1 MGECKHEFRD
11 GVDTIESS
19 RYNPLT
25 TLSVA
30 PTGRRTAGTA
40 EEAIDVNQSTLGSWL
55 RRATAVAGAAVLVAA
70 CSSPGGSAGAP
81 AGSTGAGSAPAAG
94 AIGVTLITKTST
106 NPFFVA
112 MAKGAKES
120 ADKLGITLTSAA
132 GKEDGDTAS
141 QITAIENAI
150 SKGDK
155 GILITPSGPDVNPA
169 IKKARDAGLFV
180 IALDTPP
187 DPADTVDITF
197 ATDNFEAGKLI
208 GQWTAAQLA
217 GKPATI
223 ALLDLFSDK
232 IVSVDYNRDQGFLT
246 GMGIDTKDVKKNGDE
261 AKTGSYSGGTYE
273 IACNLPTQGAEDGG
287 QTAMENCLSK
297 NPSINV
303 VYTINEPAA
312 NGANKALT
320 AAGKTSGILI
330 VSVDG
335 GCAGVGLVKSGVI
348 GATSQQYPLK
358 MASLGVQAIYDL
370 ATTGKKP
377 AVSEGLDF
385 YNTGVALVT
394 DKAATGVTSISSD
407 DATKICWG

>member
-1 MGECKHEFRD
+1 
-11 GVDTIESS
+11 
-19 RYNPLT
+19 
-25 TLSVA
+25 
-30 PTGRRTAGTA
+30 
-40 EEAIDVNQSTLGSWL
+40 VNQSNLGKRIRGL
-55 RRATAVAGAAVLVAA
+55 AIVATAAVLFGA
-70 CSSPGGSAGAP
+70 CSSPGASTP
-81 AGSTGAGSAPAAG
+81 AGSGGSGGP
-94 AIGVTLITKTST
+94 IGVTLITKTST

-120 ADKLGITLTSAA
+120 ADKLGMTLTTAA
-132 GKEDGDTAS
+132 GTEDGDTAT

-155 GILITPSGPDVNPA
+155 GILITPSGPDVNPS
-169 IKKARDAGLFV
+169 ITKARAAGLFV

-223 ALLDLFSDK
+223 ALLDLFDDK
-232 IVSVDYNRDQGFLT
+232 VVSVDYDRDQGFLT
-246 GMGIDTKDVKKNGDE
+246 GMGIDTKDAKKNGDE
-261 AKTGSYSGGTYE
+261 AATGSYSGGTYE
-273 IACNLPTQGAEDGG
+273 IVCNLPTEGAEDGG

-297 NPSINV
+297 NPNINV

-320 AAGKTSGILI
+320 AAGKSGILI

-335 GCAGVGLVKSGVI
+335 GCAGVELVKSGVI

-358 MASLGVQAIYDL
+358 MAELGVQAIYDL

-385 YNTGVALVT
+385 FNTGVALVT
-394 DKAATGVTSISSD
+394 DKAATGVTSISST
-407 DATKICWG
+407 DAAAICWG

>member
-1 MGECKHEFRD
+1 M
-11 GVDTIESS
+11 IQS
-19 RYNPLT
+19 RN
-25 TLSVA
+25 
-30 PTGRRTAGTA
+30 
-40 EEAIDVNQSTLGSWL
+40 
-55 RRATAVAGAAVLVAA
+55 RATLMRGLVLTAVVSVVVAA
-70 CSSPGGSAGAP
+70 CSTPAGSTVAPSTPAGSAAAPSAAGSAGASGP
-81 AGSTGAGSAPAAG
+81 
-94 AIGVTLITKTST
+94 IGVTLITKTAS

-112 MAKGAKES
+112 MAAGAKES

-132 GKEDGDTAS
+132 GKEDGDTTT
-141 QITAIENAI
+141 QIQAIENAI

-169 IKKARDAGLFV
+169 IKKARDAGLLV

-197 ATDNFEAGKLI
+197 ATDNFLAGKLI
-208 GQWTAAQLA
+208 GQWAAVQQG

-223 ALLDLFSDK
+223 ALLDLFDDK
-232 IVSVDYNRDQGFLT
+232 VVSVDYERDQGFLT
-246 GMGIDTKDVKKNGDE
+246 GMGIDTVDAKKNGDE
-261 AKTGSYSGGTYE
+261 APTGNYSGGTYT
-273 IACNLPTQGAEDGG
+273 IACNLATKGAEDGG

-297 NPSINV
+297 NPDINL

-320 AAGKTSGILI
+320 AAGKTATI

-335 GCAGVGLVKSGVI
+335 GCAGVDLVKNGVI

-370 ATTGKKP
+370 VTTGTKP

-385 YNTGVALVT
+385 FNTGVALVT
-394 DKAATGVTSISSD
+394 DKPATGVESITST
-407 DATKICWG
+407 DAAAICWG

>member
-1 MGECKHEFRD
+1 VASTTNARRLG
-11 GVDTIESS
+11 G
-19 RYNPLT
+19 LT
-25 TLSVA
+25 ALVSAAILVGA
-30 PTGRRTAGTA
+30 CSGGT
-40 EEAIDVNQSTLGSWL
+40 
-55 RRATAVAGAAVLVAA
+55 GAA
-70 CSSPGGSAGAP
+70 STTPGSSAGAST
-81 AGSTGAGSAPAAG
+81 AGGSTGASGP
-94 AIGVTLITKTST
+94 IGVTLITKTST

-120 ADKLGITLTSAA
+120 ADKLGITLTTAA
-132 GKEDGDTAS
+132 GKEDGDTAT
-141 QITAIENAI
+141 QITAIENAV

-197 ATDNFEAGKLI
+197 ATDNLAAGQLI
-208 GQWTAAQLA
+208 GKWTAAQLA

-232 IVSVDYNRDQGFLT
+232 VVSVDYNRDQGFLG
-246 GMGIDTKDVKKNGDE
+246 GMGIDLKNPQKNGDE
-261 AKTGSYSGGTYE
+261 APTGNYSGGTYT
-273 IACNLPTQGAEDGG
+273 IVCNLPTNGAEDGG

-297 NPSINV
+297 NPAINV

-312 NGANKALT
+312 NGAYKALT
-320 AAGKTSGILI
+320 AAGKAAGVLI

-335 GCAGVGLVKSGVI
+335 GCAGVDLVKTGVI

-370 ATTGKKP
+370 ATKGTKP
-377 AVSEGLDF
+377 SVTQGLDF

-394 DKAATGVTSISSD
+394 DKAATGVDSISSA
-407 DATKICWG
+407 DAAKICWG

>member
-1 MGECKHEFRD
+1 
-11 GVDTIESS
+11 
-19 RYNPLT
+19 
-25 TLSVA
+25 
-30 PTGRRTAGTA
+30 
-40 EEAIDVNQSTLGSWL
+40 VNQSKFGTRLNG
-55 RRATAVAGAAVLVAA
+55 AAAVAVAAILLAA
-70 CSSPGGSAGAP
+70 CSGSGAPSGSAA
-81 AGSTGAGSAPAAG
+81 AGSAPAG
-94 AIGVTLITKTST
+94 SGGSIGVTLITKTST

-197 ATDNFEAGKLI
+197 ATDNFDAGKLI
-208 GQWTAAQLA
+208 GQWAAAQLA

-261 AKTGSYSGGTYE
+261 AKTGSYTGGTYE

-297 NPSINV
+297 NPNVNV

-320 AAGKTSGILI
+320 AAGKTGVLI

-377 AVSEGLDF
+377 AVTTGLDF

-394 DKAATGVTSISSD
+394 DKAVPGVTSISSD
-407 DATKICWG
+407 EAAKICWG

>member
-1 MGECKHEFRD
+1 
-11 GVDTIESS
+11 VT
-19 RYNPLT
+19 
-25 TLSVA
+25 
-30 PTGRRTAGTA
+30 
-40 EEAIDVNQSTLGSWL
+40 QSTIGTRLGGV
-55 RRATAVAGAAVLVAA
+55 TAVAITAIVLAA
-70 CSSPGGSAGAP
+70 CSSGSTTAPSTVGASSAAGSAGA
-81 AGSTGAGSAPAAG
+81 SSAAG
-94 AIGVTLITKTST
+94 ASSGAGPIGVTLITKTST

-120 ADKLGITLTSAA
+120 ADKLGITLTTAA
-132 GKEDGDTAS
+132 GKQDGDTAT
-141 QITAIENAI
+141 QITAIENAV

-155 GILITPSGPDVNPA
+155 GILITPSGPDVNSA
-169 IKKARDAGLFV
+169 IKNARAAGLFV

-197 ATDNFEAGKLI
+197 ATDNLEAGKLI
-208 GQWTAAQLA
+208 GQWTAGQLA
-217 GKPATI
+217 GKAATI

-232 IVSVDYNRDQGFLT
+232 VVSVDYNRDQGFLQ
-246 GMGIDTKDVKKNGDE
+246 GMGIDVKNPQKNGDE
-261 AKTGSYSGGTYE
+261 APTGRYSGGTYT
-273 IACNLPTQGAEDGG
+273 IVCNLPTQGAEDGG

-297 NPSINV
+297 NPDINV

-312 NGANKALT
+312 NDANKALT
-320 AAGKTSGILI
+320 AAGKTGVLI

-377 AVSEGLDF
+377 AVSDGLTF
-385 YNTGVALVT
+385 FNTGVALVT
-394 DKAATGVTSISSD
+394 DKAVTGVTSISSD
-407 DATKICWG
+407 DAAKICWG